1 MTVQHRPIEKFGV
14 AYLRH
19 ELAVGSIE
27 KLFRIKQNH
36 PMIQQRQ
43 KFTKNLTVYRL
54 DITSRATAKVCS
66 MSSSV

>member
-1 MTVQHRPIEKFGV
+1 MTVQHRPIKKFGV

-43 KFTKNLTVYRL
+43 KFNSLHPDFSPHL
-54 DITSRATAKVCS
+54 D
-66 MSSSV
+66 